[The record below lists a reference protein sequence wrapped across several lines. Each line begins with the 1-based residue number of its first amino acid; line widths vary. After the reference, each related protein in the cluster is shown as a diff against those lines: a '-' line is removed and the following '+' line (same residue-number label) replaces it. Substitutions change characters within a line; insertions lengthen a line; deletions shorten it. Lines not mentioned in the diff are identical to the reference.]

1 MPESVMS
8 LLLPERS
15 WPVARVA
22 ALGSKAKEGPG
33 DACICDEE
41 EDSRSQQAAAPRSG
55 SRSGSPAVA
64 L

>member
-1 MPESVMS
+1 MTESVMS
-8 LLLPERS
+8 LLLPEKS

-22 ALGSKAKEGPG
+22 ASGSRAKEGPG
-33 DACICDEE
+33 DACISEEE
-41 EDSRSQQAAAPRSG
+41 EDSRSQQAAASISG